1 MTPFK
6 QRLRDALKNL
16 ELRAKGHDKYG
27 NNGYVVL
34 SGKKYSV
41 GCIFYNE
48 YYIEPY
54 RRNRS
59 ERDSFHEDTLW
70 ECSNVGEIV
79 ELLENNGIII

>member
-1 MTPFK
+1 MQPFK
-6 QRLRDALKNL
+6 QRLREALESL
-16 ELRAKGHDKYG
+16 AKKAIGHDEHG

-34 SGKKYSV
+34 SGKKYFV
-41 GCIFYNE
+41 GCMSYNE

-54 RRNRS
+54 RRSRS

-70 ECSNVGEIV
+70 ECPDAGEIV